1 MDSFHVGEDG
11 SSSLFCYV
19 ASRMKAAQRGP
30 RLGIVLWMLVAV
42 AAVAS
47 LGYWDERREADA
59 ALSEFTEE
67 QATLAQALSR
77 ALAERLAVVERDA
90 LEAARELPDVGARD
104 AAGEVH
110 VAIQPANAE
119 PLPPPDPRLFRFEL
133 RGREP
138 LRATASVSM
147 VRLLS
152 SIRALERPGALRVLV
167 RPPGGQRWM
176 AAADASTVA
185 AGSIDTATTSDVRS
199 IRLSRNEAADLG
211 LPARTAIAGIARID
225 AGALGRWMVA
235 VVTTAKVE
243 RDRETRAEWRL
254 LLGVAVAAGLVLA
267 FGSAALRRQAKQ
279 LELSH
284 ALAIADLETKNDER
298 LVNADKLAT
307 MGAFATGIAHEVA
320 TPLGVIVARAEQV
333 VAGTATDERTRKAA
347 EVIVEQADRIHI
359 VIRGFLAL
367 ARGHTPRLEECNP
380 ETLARA
386 ALALVEHRFAKAGVA
401 LSSTFDSGLDVIAC
415 DPRMFE
421 QVLVNLLLNACE
433 ACSRGGSV
441 SLSVRSDGGR
451 VAFIVEDDGVGI
463 DVEAAARATEPF
475 FTTKPEGSGLG
486 LAITNEIVHHHR
498 GTLRLKP
505 RMTGGTQATV
515 ELPIA
520 GTAIG
525 VAHAAS

>member
-1 MDSFHVGEDG
+1 
-11 SSSLFCYV
+11 
-19 ASRMKAAQRGP
+19 MKAAQRGP

-47 LGYWDERREADA
+47 LAYWDEQREADA

-77 ALAERLAVVERDA
+77 ALAERLAVVARDA
-90 LEAARELPDVGARD
+90 LDAARALPDVGERA
-104 AAGEVH
+104 AAGDVH
-110 VAIQPANAE
+110 VAIQHAE
-119 PLPPPDPRLFRFEL
+119 EGALEPPNPRLFRFEL

-152 SIRALERPGALRVLV
+152 SIRALEHPGALRVLV

-185 AGSIDTATTSDVRS
+185 AGSIDSAVTSDVRS

-211 LPARTAIAGIARID
+211 LPARMAIAGIARVD
-225 AGALGRWMVA
+225 AGALGRWMIA

-243 RDRETRAEWRL
+243 RDRETRAQWRL

-307 MGAFATGIAHEVA
+307 MGAFATGSAHEVA

-367 ARGHTPRLEECNP
+367 ARGHTPRLEECRP
-380 ETLARA
+380 EELARA
-386 ALALVEHRFAKAGVA
+386 ALALVEHRFAKAGIT
-401 LSSTFDSGLDVIAC
+401 LTSTFDSALAVVAC

-441 SLSVRSDGGR
+441 ALSVRSDGDR

-463 DVEAAARATEPF
+463 DAEAAARATEPF

-498 GTLRLKP
+498 GTLRLSP
-505 RMTGGTQATV
+505 RSTGGTKATV
-515 ELPIA
+515 ELPTRSSA
-520 GTAIG
+520 AAG

>member
-1 MDSFHVGEDG
+1 MNAG
-11 SSSLFCYV
+11 
-19 ASRMKAAQRGP
+19 RRGP
-30 RLGIVLWMLVAV
+30 RLGIVVWMLVAV

-47 LGYWDERREADA
+47 LAYWDEQREADA
-59 ALSEFTEE
+59 ALREFTEE

-90 LEAARELPDVGARD
+90 LDAARALPDVGDRD
-104 AAGEVH
+104 AAGDVH
-110 VAIQPANAE
+110 VAIQRADAGPFE
-119 PLPPPDPRLFRFEL
+119 PPNPRLFRFEL
-133 RGREP
+133 PGREP
-138 LRATASVSM
+138 LRGTASVSM
-147 VRLLS
+147 LRLLS
-152 SIRALERPGALRVLV
+152 SIRALEHPGALRVLV
-167 RPPGGQRWM
+167 LPPGGRSWM
-176 AAADASTVA
+176 SAVDASTVA
-185 AGSIDTATTSDVRS
+185 AGSIDAAASSDARS
-199 IRLSRNEAADLG
+199 IRLSRSEAADLG
-211 LPARTAIAGIARID
+211 LPARTAIAGIARVD
-225 AGALGRWMVA
+225 AGTLGRWTVA

-243 RDRETRAEWRL
+243 RDREQRAQWRL

-267 FGSAALRRQAKQ
+267 FGSAALRRQQKQ

-284 ALAIADLETKNDER
+284 ALAIAALETKNDQR

-333 VAGTATDERTRKAA
+333 VAGTAGDERTRKAA
-347 EVIVEQADRIHI
+347 EVIVAQADRIHV

-367 ARGHTPRLEECNP
+367 ARGHTPRLEECRP

-386 ALALVEHRFAKAGVA
+386 ALALVEHRFAKAGVT
-401 LSSTFDSGLDVIAC
+401 LSSTFDSALDVIAC

-441 SLSVRSDGGR
+441 ALSVRGDGDR
-451 VAFIVEDDGVGI
+451 VAFVVEDDGVGI
-463 DVEAAARATEPF
+463 DAEAAARATEPF

-498 GTLRLKP
+498 GTLRLSP
-505 RMTGGTQATV
+505 RTSGGTKATV
-515 ELPIA
+515 ELPMRSSSPA
-520 GTAIG
+520 DG
-525 VAHAAS
+525 VAHAS

>member
-1 MDSFHVGEDG
+1 
-11 SSSLFCYV
+11 
-19 ASRMKAAQRGP
+19 MKGGAGQRGP

-47 LGYWDERREADA
+47 LAYWDERREAEA
-59 ALSEFTEE
+59 ALREFSEE

-90 LEAARELPDVGARD
+90 LDAARTLPDVGERD

-110 VAIQPANAE
+110 VAIVPANAE
-119 PLPPPDPRLFRFEL
+119 THEPPNPRLFRFEL

-138 LRATASVSM
+138 LHATASVSM
-147 VRLLS
+147 IRLLS
-152 SIRALERPGALRVLV
+152 SIRALEHPGALRVLV
-167 RPPGGQRWM
+167 RPPGGHPWM
-176 AAADASTVA
+176 AAVDASTVGA
-185 AGSIDTATTSDVRS
+185 SSIDAAASSDARS
-199 IRLSRNEAADLG
+199 VRLSRSEAADLG
-211 LPARTAIAGIARID
+211 LPARMAIAGLARID
-225 AGALGRWMVA
+225 AGTLGPWTVA
-235 VVTTAKVE
+235 VVTTARVE

-254 LLGVAVAAGLVLA
+254 LVAVAVAGGLVLA
-267 FGSAALRRQAKQ
+267 FGSAALRRQAKE

-284 ALAIADLETKNDER
+284 ALAIAALEKKRDDR

-333 VAGTATDERTRKAA
+333 VAGTAGDERTRKAA
-347 EVIVEQADRIHI
+347 EVIVAQADRIHI

-367 ARGHTPRLEECNP
+367 ARGHTPRLEESRP
-380 ETLARA
+380 EALARA
-386 ALALVEHRFAKAGVA
+386 ALGLVEHRFAKAGVTLTSDVDA
-401 LSSTFDSGLDVIAC
+401 ALDVVAC

-433 ACSRGGSV
+433 ACTRGGEV
-441 SLSVRSDGGR
+441 ALRVRGDGDR
-451 VAFIVEDDGVGI
+451 IAFIVEDDGVGI
-463 DVEAAARATEPF
+463 DVDVAARATEPF

-498 GTLRLKP
+498 GTLRLEP
-505 RMTGGTQATV
+505 RLTGGTKATV
-515 ELPIA
+515 ELPTA
-520 GTAIG
+520 GAAVG
-525 VAHAAS
+525 VTHAVS